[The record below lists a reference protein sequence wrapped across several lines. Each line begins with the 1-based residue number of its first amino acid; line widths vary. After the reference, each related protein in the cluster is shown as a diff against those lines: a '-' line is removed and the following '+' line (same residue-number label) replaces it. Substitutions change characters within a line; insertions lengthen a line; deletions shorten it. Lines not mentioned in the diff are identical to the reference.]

1 MANISED
8 AVKGYSPSDIIK
20 AGITS
25 YLQQNKN
32 ISVKDLLT
40 KKSRQNAGNQLRST
54 LKSTTLDTG
63 QNIINHLKNHNEE
76 VSRRKK
82 PSAIKKKKALDAAL
96 EKLKKKR
103 ASLKE
108 GQARF
113 DKLVKA
119 IRQSQTTTSQDVKL
133 KKIANKVRGIREMV
147 SKMRASDY
155 RSPGKTIDVKAREKG
170 GDITTR
176 NSSIAKRDDKGSTLA
191 TRGTKNTEVKDKR
204 KPNPYRSGEKKKF
217 KGPSKE
223 RIGAIAKGVHS
234 TVKKVG
240 SSVSK
245 AYGDSSWSGPRAG

>member
-1 MANISED
+1 MANIPED
-8 AVKGYSPSDIIK
+8 ISNIIK
-20 AGITS
+20 TGVSS
-25 YLQQNKN
+25 YLNQNKN
-32 ISVKDLLT
+32 IGVKDLLT

-63 QNIINHLKNHNEE
+63 QNIINHLKKEE

-82 PSAIKKKKALDAAL
+82 PSAIRKKKALDAAL
-96 EKLKKKR
+96 EKLKKRK

-108 GQARF
+108 GEARF

-119 IRQSQTTTSQDVKL
+119 IKQSQTSVKQDVKL
-133 KKIANKVRGIREMV
+133 KKIAGKVRGIREMV
-147 SKMRASDY
+147 SKMKASDY

-204 KPNPYRSGEKKKF
+204 KPSPYRSGEKKKF

-234 TVKKVG
+234 AAKKVG

>member
-1 MANISED
+1 MANIPED
-8 AVKGYSPSDIIK
+8 ISNIIK
-20 AGITS
+20 TGVSS
-25 YLQQNKN
+25 YLNQNKN
-32 ISVKDLLT
+32 IGVKDLLT

-108 GQARF
+108 
-113 DKLVKA
+113 
-119 IRQSQTTTSQDVKL
+119 
-133 KKIANKVRGIREMV
+133 MV

-204 KPNPYRSGEKKKF
+204 KPSPYRSGEKKKF

>member
-63 QNIINHLKNHNEE
+63 QNLINALRKEE

-82 PSAIKKKKALDAAL
+82 PSAIRKKKALDAAL

>member
-1 MANISED
+1 MANIPED
-8 AVKGYSPSDIIK
+8 ISNIIK
-20 AGITS
+20 TGVSS
-25 YLQQNKN
+25 YLNQNKN
-32 ISVKDLLT
+32 IGVKDLLT

-63 QNIINHLKNHNEE
+63 QNIINHLKNEE

-96 EKLKKKR
+96 EKLKNRR

-108 GQARF
+108 GEARF

-119 IRQSQTTTSQDVKL
+119 IKQSQTSVKQDVKL
-133 KKIANKVRGIREMV
+133 KKIAGKVRGIREMV
-147 SKMRASDY
+147 SKMKASDY

-176 NSSIAKRDDKGSTLA
+176 KSSIAKRDDKGSTLA

-204 KPNPYRSGEKKKF
+204 KPSPYRSGEKKKF

-234 TVKKVG
+234 AAKKVG

>member
-1 MANISED
+1 MA
-8 AVKGYSPSDIIK
+8 Y
-20 AGITS
+20 T
-25 YLQQNKN
+25 
-32 ISVKDLLT
+32 
-40 KKSRQNAGNQLRST
+40 
-54 LKSTTLDTG
+54 
-63 QNIINHLKNHNEE
+63 NEE
-76 VSRRKK
+76 LSRRKK

-96 EKLKKKR
+96 ERLKKKR

-108 GQARF
+108 GEARF

-119 IRQSQTTTSQDVKL
+119 IKQSQTSVKQDVKL
-133 KKIANKVRGIREMV
+133 KKIAAKVRGIREMV
-147 SKMRASDY
+147 SKLKDSD
-155 RSPGKTIDVKAREKG
+155 RRTPGTTINIKATTVKDNQLAIREP
-170 GDITTR
+170 
-176 NSSIAKRDDKGSTLA
+176 DKGSTLA

-204 KPNPYRSGEKKKF
+204 KPYPYRSGEKKKF

>member
-108 GQARF
+108 
-113 DKLVKA
+113 
-119 IRQSQTTTSQDVKL
+119 
-133 KKIANKVRGIREMV
+133 MV

-204 KPNPYRSGEKKKF
+204 KPSPYRSGEKKKF

>member
-1 MANISED
+1 MANIPED
-8 AVKGYSPSDIIK
+8 ISNIIK
-20 AGITS
+20 TGVSS
-25 YLQQNKN
+25 YLNQNKN
-32 ISVKDLLT
+32 IGVKDLLT

-63 QNIINHLKNHNEE
+63 QNIINHLKNEE

-96 EKLKKKR
+96 EKLKNRR

-108 GQARF
+108 GEARF

-119 IRQSQTTTSQDVKL
+119 IKQSQTSVKQDVKL
-133 KKIANKVRGIREMV
+133 KKIAGKVRGIREMV
-147 SKMRASDY
+147 SKMKASDY

-204 KPNPYRSGEKKKF
+204 KPSPYRSGEKKKF

>member
-1 MANISED
+1 MANIPED
-8 AVKGYSPSDIIK
+8 ISNIIK
-20 AGITS
+20 TGVSS
-25 YLQQNKN
+25 YLNQNKN
-32 ISVKDLLT
+32 IGVKDLLT

-63 QNIINHLKNHNEE
+63 QNIINSLRKEE

-96 EKLKKKR
+96 EKLKKRK

-108 GQARF
+108 GEARF

-119 IRQSQTTTSQDVKL
+119 IKQSQTSVKQDVKL
-133 KKIANKVRGIREMV
+133 KKIASKVRGIREMV

-155 RSPGKTIDVKAREKG
+155 KSPGKTIDVKAREKG

-204 KPNPYRSGEKKKF
+204 KPSPYRSGEKKKF

-234 TVKKVG
+234 AAKKVG

>member
-103 ASLKE
+103 ASLK
-108 GQARF
+108 
-113 DKLVKA
+113 
-119 IRQSQTTTSQDVKL
+119 
-133 KKIANKVRGIREMV
+133 EMV

>member
-1 MANISED
+1 MANIPED
-8 AVKGYSPSDIIK
+8 ISNIIK
-20 AGITS
+20 TGVSS
-25 YLQQNKN
+25 YLNQNKN
-32 ISVKDLLT
+32 IGVKDLLT

-63 QNIINHLKNHNEE
+63 QNIINHLKNEE

-96 EKLKKKR
+96 EKLKNRR

-108 GQARF
+108 GEARF

-119 IRQSQTTTSQDVKL
+119 IKQSQTSVKQDVKL
-133 KKIANKVRGIREMV
+133 KKIAGKVRGIREMV
-147 SKMRASDY
+147 SKMKASDY

-176 NSSIAKRDDKGSTLA
+176 KSSIAKRDDKGSTLA
-191 TRGTKNTEVKDKR
+191 TRGTRNTEVKDKR
-204 KPNPYRSGEKKKF
+204 DPKPYRKGGKF

-234 TVKKVG
+234 AAKKVG